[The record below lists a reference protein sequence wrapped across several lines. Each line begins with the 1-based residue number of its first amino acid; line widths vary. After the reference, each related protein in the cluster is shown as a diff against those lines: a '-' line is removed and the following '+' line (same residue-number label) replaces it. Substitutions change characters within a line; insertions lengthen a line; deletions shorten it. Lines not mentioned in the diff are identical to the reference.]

1 MFLSNQTIEQY
12 IQEGKITVVGD
23 LNIDSV
29 GIKINLGDT
38 LLIPLPNQTVDSA
51 NPVQPQ
57 YSTHN
62 LLEGTYTLRPND
74 FVLGSTKQ
82 SISTSKDIITMIDGR
97 STLARLGLTIH
108 TTAMVLDGVPF
119 NQENSVLE
127 IKNNGNFD
135 VVLHAGE
142 RIGTYIFAQLSAPI
156 TGERESIYMNQNG
169 VTPPRFI

>member
-12 IQEGKITVVGD
+12 IQEGKITVVGNT
-23 LNIDSV
+23 NIESMGV
-29 GIKINLGDT
+29 TINLGET
-38 LLIPLPNQTVDSA
+38 LLIPLPNQTVDLQ

-62 LLEGTYTLRPND
+62 LLESTYTLKPND

-135 VVLHAGE
+135 IVLHAGE
-142 RIGTYIFAQLSAPI
+142 RVGTYIFAQLTARIVGEKI
-156 TGERESIYMNQNG
+156 TNYSNQNS
-169 VTPPRFI
+169 VTPPII